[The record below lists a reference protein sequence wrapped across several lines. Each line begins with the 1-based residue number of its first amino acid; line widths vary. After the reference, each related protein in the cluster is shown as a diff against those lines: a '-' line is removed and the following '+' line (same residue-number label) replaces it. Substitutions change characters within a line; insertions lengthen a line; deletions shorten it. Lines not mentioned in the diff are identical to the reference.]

1 MGTHYFIDHHYENDG
16 GSIRSCVYR
25 FGRVIMSNGRLS
37 FLRTVL
43 KPLGLSDNA
52 IDKTID
58 FISDL
63 LFEKE
68 AEASSTEYPYHL
80 VDEFISPA
88 ELNFF
93 FNLKTVVGDEAHIFS
108 KVKLSDLFYA
118 KTGDYGKNRSYT
130 NRIDRKHV
138 DFLLCD
144 SKTLKPIL
152 GIELDDK
159 SHQRADRQERDD
171 FVNHIFQAANLPLMH
186 VPVQRGYLQS
196 DLKTKLATFISGTQ
210 NANEK
215 STQVQDLAPRCPKCG
230 NEMILRTAKR
240 GDNQGGKFWGCSKY
254 PECRGIINVEVKNA

>member
-1 MGTHYFIDHHYENDG
+1 
-16 GSIRSCVYR
+16 
-25 FGRVIMSNGRLS
+25 MSSRKLS
-37 FLRTVL
+37 FLRTIL
-43 KPLGLSDNA
+43 KPLGLSDDA
-52 IDKTID
+52 IDKTIN

-68 AEASSTEYPYHL
+68 EVSSSSIECPYHQ
-80 VDEFISPA
+80 VDEFVSPA

-93 FNLKTVVGDEAHIFS
+93 FNLKAVIGDSAQIFS

-130 NRIDRKHV
+130 NCIDRKRM

-144 SKTLKPIL
+144 PKTLKPIL

-171 FVNHIFQAANLPLMH
+171 FVNHVFEAAKLPLMH
-186 VPVQRGYLQS
+186 VSVHRGYSQS
-196 DLKTKLATFISGTQ
+196 ELKSKLSAYISGAQTAVSQ
-210 NANEK
+210 PEPEQEL
-215 STQVQDLAPRCPKCG
+215 SPRCPQCG
-230 NEMILRTAKR
+230 SEMVLRTAKR

-254 PECRGIINVEVKNA
+254 PECRGILEYSVK

>member
-1 MGTHYFIDHHYENDG
+1 MPNEKF
-16 GSIRSCVYR
+16 SIIR
-25 FGRVIMSNGRLS
+25 GP
-37 FLRTVL
+37 L
-43 KPLGLSDNA
+43 KFLGLSDEA
-52 IDKTID
+52 VDKTID
-58 FISDL
+58 FISEL
-63 LFEKE
+63 LFEKDE
-68 AEASSTEYPYHL
+68 KPSSIEHPYHL
-80 VDEFISPA
+80 LDEFISPA
-88 ELNFF
+88 ELSFF
-93 FNLKTVVGDEAHIFS
+93 LNLKAVVGDSTHILS

-171 FVNHIFQAANLPLMH
+171 FVNHVFAAAGLSLMH
-186 VPVQRGYLQS
+186 IAVQRGYSQS
-196 DLKTKLATFISGTQ
+196 DLKAKLATYISDTK

-215 STQVQDLAPRCPKCG
+215 PAQTQDSAPHCPKCG

-254 PECRGIINVEVKNA
+254 PDCRGILEFQRVEE

>member
-1 MGTHYFIDHHYENDG
+1 
-16 GSIRSCVYR
+16 
-25 FGRVIMSNGRLS
+25 MSNGKLS
-37 FLRTVL
+37 FLKTIL
-43 KPLGLSDNA
+43 KPLGLSDGA

-68 AEASSTEYPYHL
+68 ETAAQIEYPYHL
-80 VDEFISPA
+80 VDEFASPA

-93 FNLKTVVGDEAHIFS
+93 FNLKSVVGDSAQIFS
-108 KVKLSDLFYA
+108 KVKLSDLFFA

-130 NRIDRKHV
+130 NRIDRKHI

-144 SKTLKPIL
+144 PKTLKPIL

-159 SHQRADRQERDD
+159 SHQRPDRQERDD
-171 FVNHIFQAANLPLMH
+171 FVNHVFEAAKLPLMH
-186 VPVQRGYLQS
+186 VSVQRGYSQSELKSKIAAFLSGSHVSSEQPKQLQ
-196 DLKTKLATFISGTQ
+196 DTP
-210 NANEK
+210 
-215 STQVQDLAPRCPKCG
+215 PRCPKCG

-254 PECRGIINVEVKNA
+254 PECHGVLEFTER

>member
-1 MGTHYFIDHHYENDG
+1 MANEKFSIIR
-16 GSIRSCVYR
+16 GSLI
-25 FGRVIMSNGRLS
+25 F
-37 FLRTVL
+37 
-43 KPLGLSDNA
+43 LGLSDKA

-68 AEASSTEYPYHL
+68 EKSSKIEYPYHQ
-80 VDEFISPA
+80 VDEFISAA

-93 FNLKTVVGDEAHIFS
+93 FNLKSAVGDSAHIFS

-118 KTGDYGKNRSYT
+118 KTGDFGKNRTYT
-130 NRIDRKHV
+130 NKIDRKHV

-144 SKTLKPIL
+144 PKTLKPIL

-171 FVNHIFQAANLPLMH
+171 FVNHVFEAAKLPLMH
-186 VPVQRGYLQS
+186 VSVQRSYSQNELKSKLSAYLSGKQ
-196 DLKTKLATFISGTQ
+196 IS
-210 NANEK
+210 NEQPK
-215 STQVQDLAPRCPKCG
+215 PVEESSPRCPKCG
-230 NEMILRTAKR
+230 SEMVLRTAKR

-254 PECRGIINVEVKNA
+254 PECRGIVNIE

>member
-1 MGTHYFIDHHYENDG
+1 
-16 GSIRSCVYR
+16 
-25 FGRVIMSNGRLS
+25 MSNGKLS

-43 KPLGLSDNA
+43 KPLGLSDSA

-63 LFEKE
+63 LFEKDE
-68 AEASSTEYPYHL
+68 ESASIEYPYYL
-80 VDEFISPA
+80 VDEFVSPA

-93 FNLKTVVGDEAHIFS
+93 FNLKAVIGDSAHVFS

-144 SKTLKPIL
+144 RKTLKPIL

-159 SHQRADRQERDD
+159 SHQHADRQERDD
-171 FVNHIFQAANLPLMH
+171 FVNHVFQVTKLPLMH
-186 VPVQRGYLQS
+186 VSVQRGYSQS
-196 DLKTKLATFISGTQ
+196 DLKAKLSPYFSNTPMKI
-210 NANEK
+210 EK
-215 STQVQDLAPRCPKCG
+215 TEQVQESSLHCPKCG
-230 NEMILRTAKR
+230 SEMILRTAKR
-240 GDNQGGKFWGCSKY
+240 GDNQGKEFWGCSRY
-254 PECRGIINVEVKNA
+254 PKCDGIVNVGMK

>member
-1 MGTHYFIDHHYENDG
+1 MANEK
-16 GSIRSCVYR
+16 
-25 FGRVIMSNGRLS
+25 LS
-37 FLRTVL
+37 FIRGPL
-43 KPLGLSDNA
+43 KLLGLSDEA

-68 AEASSTEYPYHL
+68 EKSSKIEYPYHQ

-93 FNLKTVVGDEAHIFS
+93 FNLKAVIGDSAHIFS

-118 KTGDYGKNRSYT
+118 KTGDFGTNRSYN

-144 SKTLKPIL
+144 PKTLKPIL
-152 GIELDDK
+152 CIELDDK

-171 FVNHIFQAANLPLMH
+171 FVNHVFEAAKLPLMH
-186 VPVQRGYLQS
+186 ISVQRSYSQS
-196 DLKTKLATFISGTQ
+196 ELKSKLAAYLSGKQ
-210 NANEK
+210 MSNEPPA
-215 STQVQDLAPRCPKCG
+215 QVEESSPRCPKCG
-230 NEMILRTAKR
+230 SEMVLRTAKR

-254 PECRGIINVEVKNA
+254 PECHGVLDATKGNP